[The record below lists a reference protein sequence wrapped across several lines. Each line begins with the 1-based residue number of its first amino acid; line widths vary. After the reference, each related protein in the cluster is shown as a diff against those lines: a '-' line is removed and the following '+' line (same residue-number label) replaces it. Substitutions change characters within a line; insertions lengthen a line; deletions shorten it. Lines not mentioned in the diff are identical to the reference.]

1 MTEDEKILPV
11 EEEKSSLWGC
21 VSIGIGI
28 IGTLFV
34 LNFFLS
40 IIPNNFQ
47 GQQLFWASEIGF
59 IGIFFGVVGLI
70 RRKDRLSFYGT
81 INNFILIIF
90 PFAFW
95 TIGTFI
101 EGLIF
106 YFKRMF

>member
-1 MTEDEKILPV
+1 MTEEDIILSAKQD
-11 EEEKSSLWGC
+11 KSSLWGC

-28 IGTLFV
+28 IGSLFI

-40 IIPNNFQ
+40 IVPNNFQ
-47 GQQLFWASEIGF
+47 GLQLIWASEIGF
-59 IGIFFGVVGLI
+59 AGIFFGIVGLI
-70 RRKDRLSFYGT
+70 RRKDRFSLYGT
-81 INNFILIIF
+81 IINFVLIIF

-106 YFKRMF
+106 YLKRMF